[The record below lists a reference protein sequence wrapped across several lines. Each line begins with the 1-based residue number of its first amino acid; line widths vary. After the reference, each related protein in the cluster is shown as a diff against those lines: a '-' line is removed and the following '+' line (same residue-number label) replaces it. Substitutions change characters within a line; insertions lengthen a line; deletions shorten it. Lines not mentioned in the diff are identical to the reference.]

1 MLRVTTLSGEGSIL
15 WFLAVTI
22 QGRVLIEVTLCCYLL
37 SPNYLCFGKSN
48 GSTLF
53 IIKPPPK
60 LGGTPFWQN
69 INERNHHTKT
79 DAQGRAGE
87 RIEWVEWFRSTI
99 LALFL
104 AAFIVCI
111 IIYFASNIA
120 LGKIYQPQ
128 LLKYHNPLIAI
139 VSLRFRFLIQ
149 LVATPLNEKVNV
161 FTVGC

>member
-1 MLRVTTLSGEGSIL
+1 MAKGGLAFNEISLRSRENDKRRFVIIFHPILFDLLSEVGNQRRESQRFQGKATPH

-22 QGRVLIEVTLCCYLL
+22 QGRVLIEGTLCCYLL

-79 DAQGRAGE
+79 NAQGRAGE
-87 RIEWVEWFRSTI
+87 RELNGLSDFGQLYWHYFCCFHS
-99 LALFL
+99 LYYHLFCL
-104 AAFIVCI
+104 
-111 IIYFASNIA
+111 
-120 LGKIYQPQ
+120 
-128 LLKYHNPLIAI
+128 
-139 VSLRFRFLIQ
+139 
-149 LVATPLNEKVNV
+149 
-161 FTVGC
+161 